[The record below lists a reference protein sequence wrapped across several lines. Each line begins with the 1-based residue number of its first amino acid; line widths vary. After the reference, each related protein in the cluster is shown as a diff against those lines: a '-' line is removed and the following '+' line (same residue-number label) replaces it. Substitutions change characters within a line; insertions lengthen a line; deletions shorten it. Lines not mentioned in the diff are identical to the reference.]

1 MKMDLEISAVDH
13 QLRKLNLKNKD
24 SSYTDPELKNSSYQY
39 PPYRKDQNKQ
49 VGSKI
54 VFLKVGLIMKL

>member
-1 MKMDLEISAVDH
+1 MVLEISAVDH

-39 PPYRKDQNKQ
+39 PPYRKDQKNRL
-49 VGSKI
+49 V
-54 VFLKVGLIMKL
+54 VKLYS

>member
-1 MKMDLEISAVDH
+1 MKMDLEVSAVDH

-39 PPYRKDQNKQ
+39 PPYRKDQNK
-49 VGSKI
+49 
-54 VFLKVGLIMKL
+54 